1 MLSLK
6 NPSYFFLIKEKSN
19 EHTSLQDLGGI
30 FGLAYGEK
38 FT

>member
-19 EHTSLQDLGGI
+19 EHTSLQGFGI

>member
-6 NPSYFFLIKEKSN
+6 NPSYFFFIKEKLT
-19 EHTSLQDLGGI
+19 EPTSSQGFGI
-30 FGLAYGEK
+30 FGVAYGEK

>member
-6 NPSYFFLIKEKSN
+6 NPSYFLIKEKSS
-19 EHTSLQDLGGI
+19 EHTSLQDFGI
-30 FGLAYGEK
+30 FGVAYGEK